1 MKKKKLTWMAA
12 LCLAAACTAAGCGST
27 ASETTGA
34 SEAESGTEAE
44 ASEETETA
52 SGEET
57 GEETTQAGT
66 VDPSEIEAIEVLRP
80 DSLGTAKLGK
90 YEGVA
95 ITAPE
100 PYTVTEVDVDS
111 YIQYYVLPSYIASVD
126 DAAQLGDTVNIDYV
140 GTKDGVAFD
149 GGSAEGTDLEL
160 GSGRFIDGFEDGLVG
175 HKKGEEVSLDLTFPE
190 DYFNEDLAGA
200 EVVFDVTIN
209 DVKRVPELTDG
220 LAAEIDPNST
230 TAEEYVENVRAMLQE
245 NEDFTEHQNLSY
257 LAISAVVEDSEVEPS
272 EEAVEWKISDLIV
285 NYYEPM
291 LNQSY
296 GFGLAEMLSMQ
307 AVTLEEFRDQL
318 REAATQ
324 EVSQLLVADEIAKEQ
339 NLTVGEQE
347 LEDFAARYHMT
358 LQDMLTN
365 YSQEELDA
373 LVKEQLA
380 MDYIVEHAEITYA
393 DEEETAEEETLAEET
408 AEAE

>member
-34 SEAESGTEAE
+34 SEAESGTETE
-44 ASEETETA
+44 ASEETE
-52 SGEET
+52 ET
-57 GEETTQAGT
+57 SEEETTQAGT

-100 PYTVTEVDVDS
+100 PYTVTEADVDS

-393 DEEETAEEETLAEET
+393 DEEETAEAE
-408 AEAE
+408 

>member
-44 ASEETETA
+44 ASEETEET
-52 SGEET
+52 SREET

-100 PYTVTEVDVDS
+100 PYTVTEADVDS

-393 DEEETAEEETLAEET
+393 DEEETAETE
-408 AEAE
+408 

>member
-44 ASEETETA
+44 ASEETEET
-52 SGEET
+52 SREET

-100 PYTVTEVDVDS
+100 PYTVTEADVDS

-209 DVKRVPELTDG
+209 DVRRVRELTDG
-220 LAAEIDPNST
+220 LAAAVDPNST

-393 DEEETAEEETLAEET
+393 DEEETAEAE
-408 AEAE
+408 

>member
-44 ASEETETA
+44 ASEETEET

-100 PYTVTEVDVDS
+100 PYTVTEADVDS

-339 NLTVGEQE
+339 NLAVGEQE

-393 DEEETAEEETLAEET
+393 DEEETAEAE
-408 AEAE
+408 

>member
-44 ASEETETA
+44 ASEETEET
-52 SGEET
+52 SREET

-100 PYTVTEVDVDS
+100 PYTVTEADVDS

>member
-1 MKKKKLTWMAA
+1 M
-12 LCLAAACTAAGCGST
+12 
-27 ASETTGA
+27 
-34 SEAESGTEAE
+34 
-44 ASEETETA
+44 
-52 SGEET
+52 
-57 GEETTQAGT
+57 
-66 VDPSEIEAIEVLRP
+66 DPSEIEAIEVLRP

-100 PYTVTEVDVDS
+100 PYTVTEADVDS

>member
-44 ASEETETA
+44 ASEETEET
-52 SGEET
+52 SREET

-100 PYTVTEVDVDS
+100 PYTVTEADVDS

-393 DEEETAEEETLAEET
+393 DEEETAEAE
-408 AEAE
+408 

>member
-44 ASEETETA
+44 ASEETEET

-100 PYTVTEVDVDS
+100 PYTVTEADVDS

>member
-393 DEEETAEEETLAEET
+393 DEEETAEAE
-408 AEAE
+408 

>member
-339 NLTVGEQE
+339 NLAVGEQE

-393 DEEETAEEETLAEET
+393 DEEETAEAE
-408 AEAE
+408 

>member
-44 ASEETETA
+44 ASEKTEET

-100 PYTVTEVDVDS
+100 PYTVTEADVDS

>member
-1 MKKKKLTWMAA
+1 MKKGIAML
-12 LCLAAACTAAGCGST
+12 LVCAAAGMTLLGGCSKDNGAAGSST
-27 ASETTGA
+27 A
-34 SEAESGTEAE
+34 EAEG
-44 ASEETETA
+44 ETIKAKTLLKATDYDVKDYVTLMDDYMNLSVE
-52 SGEET
+52 
-57 GEETTQAGT
+57 
-66 VDPSEIEAIEVLRP
+66 L
-80 DSLGTAKLGK
+80 DSDYA
-90 YEGVA
+90 
-95 ITAPE
+95 
-100 PYTVTEVDVDS
+100 VTEEAVND
-111 YIQYYVLPSYIASVD
+111 YIQNSVLPYYPVYTK
-126 DAAQLGDTVNIDYV
+126 GDKTTVESGDVVNIDYT
-140 GTKDGVAFD
+140 GTLNGEAFD
-149 GGSAEGTDLEL
+149 GGSDTGYNLEI
-160 GSGRFIDGFEDGLVG
+160 GSGQFIDGFEDGLVG

>member
-44 ASEETETA
+44 ASEETE
-52 SGEET
+52 ET
-57 GEETTQAGT
+57 SGEETTQAGT

-100 PYTVTEVDVDS
+100 PYTVTEADVDS

>member
-34 SEAESGTEAE
+34 SEAESGTETE
-44 ASEETETA
+44 ASEETE
-52 SGEET
+52 ET
-57 GEETTQAGT
+57 SEEETTQAGT

-100 PYTVTEVDVDS
+100 PYTVTEADVDS

>member
-44 ASEETETA
+44 ASEETEET
-52 SGEET
+52 SREET

-100 PYTVTEVDVDS
+100 PYTVTEADVDS

-365 YSQEELDA
+365 YSQAELDA